1 MPKWNVTIPDETDR
15 LVRTHLARTGM
26 KKGDLSALV
35 DEAVRGAIIRKMAA
49 ELRVENPEADEA
61 ELEEALQ
68 SAVRR
73 GTLRQIVEEV
83 QERNADA
90 DPDELQAEIDEALAW
105 VRRARPA

>member
-15 LVRTHLARTGM
+15 LVRSHLARIGM

-35 DEAVRGAIIRKMAA
+35 DEAVRSAVIRKMAA
-49 ELRVENPEADEA
+49 QLRDENPEADEA
-61 ELEEALQ
+61 ELEEALR

-73 GTLRQIVEEV
+73 GVLREIVRDV
-83 QERNADA
+83 QERAADA
-90 DPDELQAEIDEALAW
+90 DPVELQAEIDDAVAW

>member
-15 LVRTHLARTGM
+15 LVRTHLARNGM

-49 ELRVENPEADEA
+49 ELREQHPEAGAA
-61 ELEEALQ
+61 ELEKALQ
-68 SAVRR
+68 GAVRR
-73 GTLRQIVEEV
+73 GALGQIIEDV
-83 QERNADA
+83 QERNANA